1 MKKIVALLLALTM
14 LCSMAACGAKGGSAE
29 PSQTASSADTG
40 VQQPEQTT
48 EEVSSEPTAQEA
60 SAEASASETAPE
72 VTITYP
78 VAEPVTLT
86 ALDAIY
92 QPRTA
97 DKITSWSESLQYVEA
112 AKATGITID
121 VTCVASS
128 AQQEQTQLV
137 VSSGDYPQLMTK
149 LNMYYQVND
158 LVEQEIIIDLMPY
171 LEAYAPDY
179 YRTIQDMGYGRDI
192 ITDDGVS
199 PCTYY
204 VSEGVPNTGMMIRKD
219 LLEKAGLDT
228 PVTYEDYDDVM
239 AAFKDQGVKEPF
251 VLDGTSTGCSDV
263 YNAGLEV
270 QLYSH
275 PILGSGND
283 GFYQVDGQVKFG
295 YLEEGFVTYMTQ
307 MADWFQ
313 KGYIS
318 PDYISENENNNA
330 ETFTGKIVAG
340 DVGAVTAGRTNLDT
354 YNTEGKAVNPD
365 FELVA
370 IPSPRKE
377 AGQVIHL
384 GPYRQSSLNSGF
396 YATSA
401 CSESD
406 LEALLAWHNYWF
418 TPDGDMLTNY
428 GVEGLTYEMQDG
440 KPVFTDMITNN
451 ADGLTLTQTTYI
463 YIGQMG
469 VVDNSREDQWYS
481 DATVS
486 AKDIWSENVDNA
498 WKIPGACSMTAD
510 EANEYSSTFSD
521 IQTYISEMLPK
532 FIMGDEPIENLS
544 AFQEQIQS
552 MGIDTCIAD
561 WQSTLD
567 RYNAR

>member
-1 MKKIVALLLALTM
+1 MKKIVAFLLALTM
-14 LCSMAACGAKGGSAE
+14 LCSMAACGSNAESAGSSDAATSE
-29 PSQTASSADTG
+29 AAT
-40 VQQPEQTT
+40 QQP
-48 EEVSSEPTAQEA
+48 AQSAAEATPEADQPESAPEA
-60 SAEASASETAPE
+60 SQAEAAPETA
-72 VTITYP
+72 ISYP
-78 VAEPVTLT
+78 LADPVTLT
-86 ALDAIY
+86 ALGAIY

-112 AKATGITID
+112 AKATGVTID
-121 VTCVASS
+121 MTCVASS

-137 VSSGDYPQLMTK
+137 ISSGDYPQLMTS

-158 LVEQEIIIDLMPY
+158 LVEQEIVIDLMPY
-171 LEAYAPDY
+171 LETYAPDY
-179 YRTIQDMGYGRDI
+179 YQTIQDMGYDKDI

-204 VSEGVPNTGMMIRKD
+204 VNEGVPNTGMMIRKD
-219 LLEKAGLDT
+219 LLEKAGLDI
-228 PVTYEDYDDVM
+228 PVTYEDYDEVM

-270 QLYSH
+270 QLFSH

-330 ETFTGKIVAG
+330 ESFTGKIVAG

-354 YNTEGKAVNPD
+354 YNTEGKANNAE

-384 GPYRQSSLNSGF
+384 GPYRQSSLSSGF

-401 CSESD
+401 CSDSD

-451 ADGLTLTQTTYI
+451 PDGLTLTQTTYI

-469 VVDNSREDQWYS
+469 VIDNSREDQWYS
-481 DATVS
+481 EATVS

-498 WKIPGACSMTAD
+498 WKLPGACSMTAD
-510 EANEYSSTFSD
+510 EASEYSSTFSD

-544 AFQEQIQS
+544 AFQTQIQS

-561 WQSTLD
+561 WQSALD